1 MIEKLCIK
9 TDSKI
14 VLLVID
20 GVGGV
25 PLNGLTELDKAH
37 TPNLDALAQKS
48 ITGLTDPI
56 APGITPGSGPAHI
69 SLFGYDPVKYEI
81 GRGVLE
87 ALGVGIELTSR
98 DIAVR
103 GNFASIDKN
112 RVIIDRRAGR
122 ISTEKNKELCQM
134 LQQKIKMIEDVE
146 IHITPGKEY
155 RFVLVLRGDGLD
167 DNVNET
173 DPQKTGEMPIPC
185 RGEPVCSPKPEAE
198 KTARIINEFV
208 RRAEKFFSPP
218 ADGVLLRGFAKKPDI
233 PSMNER
239 FKLSSCA
246 IATYP
251 MYKGLSRLVGMDVVE
266 TGTTIK
272 DEIETLKNNYKKYDF
287 FYFHIKKPDSMG
299 EDGNFEGKVKMIE
312 EVDSIIPEIERLN
325 PDVFVVTG
333 DHSTPAVLKA
343 HSWHPNPFLLYSKY
357 ILTDE
362 VKKFTERECA
372 KGYLGRFNAINAI
385 PLMLAYSLKLKKFG
399 A

>member
-25 PLNGLTELDKAH
+25 PLNGLTELDKAN

-185 RGEPVCSPKPEAE
+185 EAFDKESE
-198 KTARIINEFV
+198 KTARVINKFV
-208 RRAEKFFSPP
+208 ELCESLLELP
-218 ADGVLLRGFAKKPDI
+218 ANGVLLRGFAKKPDI

-239 FKLSSCA
+239 FKLSPCA

-251 MYKGLSRLVGMDVVE
+251 MYKGLSKLVGMKVLE
-266 TGTTIK
+266 TGTTIV
-272 DEIETLKNNYKKYDF
+272 DEIETLKNNYNKYDF

-312 EVDSIIPEIERLN
+312 EADSIIPEIERLN

-372 KGYLGRFNAINAI
+372 KGYLGRFNAINAV